1 MDFDLEN
8 PLTIS
13 HDFQPETI
21 TSLFAIE
28 SDHMP
33 SETYLQSLKA
43 RNFDIS
49 IRREAI
55 ASISQLCCNSD
66 DLLLYLAVNYLDRFL
81 SCQGV
86 LQPKPWLIKLLAI
99 TCISLASK
107 MRKSEFSLLDVQ
119 GDGGIIFDTQ
129 TIQRMELLIL
139 GALKWRMRSITP
151 FSFMSFV
158 ISLFK
163 LEDPPLLHALKARAT
178 QIIFKSQKDVE
189 LLAFKPSIIAA
200 SAVLSASDAL
210 LPMQFPCFKKALS
223 NCSYVNKENM
233 LQCYRAMQ
241 DIVVDGFDSVL
252 ERVCSSFVTPA
263 TVLDHTFSSS
273 AESGK
278 TTVTSIATLRLERDL
293 KRRKNSE
300 YCKDHRLQ
308 ISHEH
313 FQSHKRC

>member
-33 SETYLQSLKA
+33 SDTYLQSLKA

-55 ASISQLCCNSD
+55 ASISQ
-66 DLLLYLAVNYLDRFL
+66 
-81 SCQGV
+81 
-86 LQPKPWLIKLLAI
+86 QPKPWLIKLLAMS
-99 TCISLASK
+99 CISLASK
-107 MRKSEFSLLDVQ
+107 MKKSEFSLLDVQ

-178 QIIFKSQKDVE
+178 QIIFKSQKDIE
-189 LLAFKPSIIAA
+189 LLVFKPSIIAA
-200 SAVLSASDAL
+200 SAVLSASDEL

-233 LQCYRAMQ
+233 LQCYSAMQ

-263 TVLDHTFSSS
+263 NVLDHTFSSS

-278 TTVTSIATLRLERDL
+278 TTVTSISTLRLERDL

-308 ISHEH
+308 ISHKH